1 MRKLKSFKENLKEW
15 NKSFLGDNWVMKDN
29 ISRQL
34 DLHQESPSIIQF
46 LQFFHLFV
54 LNFWTSFITVY
65 HMRSIILAFHLV
77 FESKTPNFVARRQQE
92 IQSNEGLVP

>member
-34 DLHQESPSIIQF
+34 DLHQESPSII
-46 LQFFHLFV
+46 
-54 LNFWTSFITVY
+54 
-65 HMRSIILAFHLV
+65 
-77 FESKTPNFVARRQQE
+77 
-92 IQSNEGLVP
+92 